1 MAAPYQHEGKAYG
14 KCSENAIK
22 RVSSGN
28 KSLGGRKRS
37 CVVIL
42 QFANNQSG
50 AGRAYLASWRLVLE
64 EPSVAVREDL
74 LVRHVLDVLDAGAE
88 ELVLEQA
95 GVG

>member
-14 KCSENAIK
+14 KRSENAIK

-28 KSLGGRKRS
+28 ELVGGRKRS

-42 QFANNQSG
+42 QFTSNQSG
-50 AGRAYLASWRLVLE
+50 AAGAYLASWRLVLE
-64 EPSVAVREDL
+64 ESSVAVGEDL
-74 LVRHVLDVLDAGAE
+74 LVGHVLDVLDAGAE

>member
-1 MAAPYQHEGKAYG
+1 MAAPYQHESKAYG
-14 KCSENAIK
+14 KRSKNAIK

-42 QFANNQSG
+42 QFASNQSG
-50 AGRAYLASWRLVLE
+50 AAYLASWRLVLE
-64 EPSVAVREDL
+64 EPSVAVGEDL